1 MLRAILTSI
10 FVFFVSQSICV
21 GKIQLLP
28 KRKEMIV
35 YNFLVVFC
43 FYTFLNIFIN
53 NYQISFL
60 VTIIVFYI
68 ISLVMYYVHEF
79 RGTNINFSDI
89 LSLNTAKEVAG
100 GYKYE
105 IKTLFVIVFA
115 FIVAEYILHIFV
127 YKIHVFGIFG
137 ENIKT
142 NIGRYIFIRS
152 EIFQII
158 CFLLSFFFLKDKI
171 TQKQYDYSLNAG
183 ENEGYIYNFFSS
195 MSIFHRSMENSTSS
209 EDAASDFVK
218 NVFGIAKENINNKN
232 TKSAHDY
239 VTVSNSRFKN
249 YTVANPDSPHI
260 IVIMN
265 ESFGTAHRRIKTN
278 IEVTPYYD
286 SLSNVTKGNLYV
298 NTFGGGTANTE
309 FEFLTGMT
317 IGNYPYPVMPYNN
330 FVKRNKYSIARFF
343 NNLGYKTVAMHPYT
357 ATNYHRDKV
366 YKRFGFE
373 ELMFF
378 EEFKN
383 KQYVRNFVS
392 DSSMYEEVVRKFRTV
407 RASDQKLFLF
417 GITMQN
423 HSGYKKFA
431 GAKVLS
437 HLTNLKERES
447 VDAYLSLMKI
457 SDEAIELLINYFDR
471 VEDHVIV
478 LFFGDHN
485 ASFGTEINKMVY
497 KQELDY
503 ECTDAYVTPFFIY
516 DNKNRKEEYIDA
528 ISANFLSIELLK
540 KAKLPFD
547 VLHDMLNELYDKYS
561 VYNYHK
567 ALKRDDNML
576 YDIPYDRFM
585 RLEKEYLK

>member
-171 TQKQYDYSLNAG
+171 TQKQYDYSL
-183 ENEGYIYNFFSS
+183 
-195 MSIFHRSMENSTSS
+195 
-209 EDAASDFVK
+209 
-218 NVFGIAKENINNKN
+218 
-232 TKSAHDY
+232 
-239 VTVSNSRFKN
+239 
-249 YTVANPDSPHI
+249 
-260 IVIMN
+260 
-265 ESFGTAHRRIKTN
+265 
-278 IEVTPYYD
+278 
-286 SLSNVTKGNLYV
+286 
-298 NTFGGGTANTE
+298 
-309 FEFLTGMT
+309 
-317 IGNYPYPVMPYNN
+317 
-330 FVKRNKYSIARFF
+330 
-343 NNLGYKTVAMHPYT
+343 
-357 ATNYHRDKV
+357 
-366 YKRFGFE
+366 
-373 ELMFF
+373 
-378 EEFKN
+378 
-383 KQYVRNFVS
+383 
-392 DSSMYEEVVRKFRTV
+392 
-407 RASDQKLFLF
+407 
-417 GITMQN
+417 
-423 HSGYKKFA
+423 
-431 GAKVLS
+431 
-437 HLTNLKERES
+437 
-447 VDAYLSLMKI
+447 
-457 SDEAIELLINYFDR
+457 
-471 VEDHVIV
+471 
-478 LFFGDHN
+478 
-485 ASFGTEINKMVY
+485 
-497 KQELDY
+497 
-503 ECTDAYVTPFFIY
+503 
-516 DNKNRKEEYIDA
+516 
-528 ISANFLSIELLK
+528 
-540 KAKLPFD
+540 
-547 VLHDMLNELYDKYS
+547 
-561 VYNYHK
+561 
-567 ALKRDDNML
+567 
-576 YDIPYDRFM
+576 
-585 RLEKEYLK
+585 